1 MGGGGQDGDHGEGR
15 GEMKRKFNVTVDGK
29 TYAVEVEEV
38 TGKGAALGQV
48 SPPKARMTV
57 RERSVSPRAPME
69 DGVISAPLPGVVSDL
84 RVSRGDSVDAGDVL
98 LILEAMKMEN
108 EIHAPSGGVVEE
120 VYVGV
125 GEQVGRGAPLV
136 KVS

>member
-1 MGGGGQDGDHGEGR
+1 MGGGGQDGGHGEGR

-38 TGKGAALGQV
+38 TGRGEAHSRI

-57 RERSVSPRAPME
+57 RERTMSPRAPVE

-125 GEQVGRGAPLV
+125 GDQVGRGAPLV

>member
-1 MGGGGQDGDHGEGR
+1 
-15 GEMKRKFNVTVDGK
+15 MKRKFNVTVDGK

-38 TGKGAALGQV
+38 TGKGEAPGQDN
-48 SPPKARMTV
+48 PPEARATV
-57 RERSVSPRAPME
+57 RERIVSPRAPVE
-69 DGVISAPLPGVVSDL
+69 DGVISAPLSDL

-98 LILEAMKMEN
+98 LVLEAMKMEN
-108 EIHAPSGGVVEE
+108 EIHAPSAGAVEE

-125 GEQVGRGAPLV
+125 GDQVGRGAPLV

>member
-1 MGGGGQDGDHGEGR
+1 
-15 GEMKRKFNVTVDGK
+15 MKRKFNVTVDGK

-38 TGKGAALGQV
+38 SGRGEAPGPV
-48 SPPKARMTV
+48 SPPKAQASVQERTV
-57 RERSVSPRAPME
+57 NPRVPME
-69 DGVISAPLPGVVSDL
+69 DCVISAPLPGVVSDL
-84 RVSRGDSVDAGDVL
+84 RVSRGDPVDAGDVL
-98 LILEAMKMEN
+98 LVLEAMKMEN

-125 GEQVGRGAPLV
+125 VDQVGRGAPLM

>member
-1 MGGGGQDGDHGEGR
+1 
-15 GEMKRKFNVTVDGK
+15 MKRKFNVTVDGK

-38 TGKGAALGQV
+38 PEKGETPNPV
-48 SPPKARMTV
+48 SPPKARLSV
-57 RERSVSPRAPME
+57 RERTLSPRAPVE

-84 RVSRGDSVDAGDVL
+84 RVSKGDSVNAGDVL
-98 LILEAMKMEN
+98 LVLEAMKMEN

>member
-1 MGGGGQDGDHGEGR
+1 
-15 GEMKRKFNVTVDGK
+15 MKRKFKVTVDGK
-29 TYAVEVEEV
+29 TYSVEVEEETQIGEAPV
-38 TGKGAALGQV
+38 TI
-48 SPPKARMTV
+48 SPPKTQVAV
-57 RERSVSPRAPME
+57 RERAMSPQAPRE

-84 RVSRGDSVDAGDVL
+84 RVSKGDSVDTGNVIL
-98 LILEAMKMEN
+98 VLEAMKMEN

>member
-1 MGGGGQDGDHGEGR
+1 
-15 GEMKRKFNVTVDGK
+15 MKRKFNVTVDGK

-38 TGKGAALGQV
+38 SVKGEAPSPV
-48 SPPKARMTV
+48 SPPKARV
-57 RERSVSPRAPME
+57 SVQERTVSPRAPME
-69 DGVISAPLPGVVSDL
+69 DAVISAPLPGVVSDL
-84 RVSRGDSVDAGDVL
+84 RVSKGDSVDAGDVL
-98 LILEAMKMEN
+98 LLLEAMKMEN

-125 GEQVGRGAPLV
+125 GDQVGRGAPLV

>member
-1 MGGGGQDGDHGEGR
+1 MGGGGQDGGHGEGR

-38 TGKGAALGQV
+38 TRIGETPSQI

-57 RERSVSPRAPME
+57 RERTVSPRAPAE

-125 GEQVGRGAPLV
+125 GDQVGRGVPLV

>member
-1 MGGGGQDGDHGEGR
+1 
-15 GEMKRKFNVTVDGK
+15 MKRKFNVTVDGK

-38 TGKGAALGQV
+38 TGKGAAPV
-48 SPPKARMTV
+48 SPPKARVSV
-57 RERSVSPRAPME
+57 RERTVSPRAPLE
-69 DGVISAPLPGVVSDL
+69 DGVISAPLPGVVSGL

-98 LILEAMKMEN
+98 LVLEAMKMEN
-108 EIHAPSGGVVEE
+108 EIHAHSGGVVEE
-120 VYVGV
+120 VYVVV

>member
-1 MGGGGQDGDHGEGR
+1 MGGGRQDGGHGEGR

-38 TGKGAALGQV
+38 TGKGEAPGQDN
-48 SPPKARMTV
+48 PPEARATV
-57 RERSVSPRAPME
+57 RERIVSPRAPVE

-98 LILEAMKMEN
+98 LVLEAMKMEN
-108 EIHAPSGGVVEE
+108 EIHAPSAGAVEE

-125 GEQVGRGAPLV
+125 GDQVGRGAPLM

>member
-1 MGGGGQDGDHGEGR
+1 
-15 GEMKRKFNVTVDGK
+15 
-29 TYAVEVEEV
+29 
-38 TGKGAALGQV
+38 
-48 SPPKARMTV
+48 MTV
-57 RERSVSPRAPME
+57 RERTVSPRALAE

-98 LILEAMKMEN
+98 LTLEAMKMEN

-125 GEQVGRGAPLV
+125 GDQVGRGAPLV

>member
-1 MGGGGQDGDHGEGR
+1 
-15 GEMKRKFNVTVDGK
+15 MKRKFNVTVDGK
-29 TYAVEVEEV
+29 TYTVEVEEV
-38 TGKGAALGQV
+38 TRIGEATSQI

-57 RERSVSPRAPME
+57 RERTVSPRAPAE

-84 RVSRGDSVDAGDVL
+84 RVSRGDSVDVGDVL

-125 GEQVGRGAPLV
+125 GDQVGRGAPLV

>member
-1 MGGGGQDGDHGEGR
+1 
-15 GEMKRKFNVTVDGK
+15 MKRKFNVTVDGK

-38 TGKGAALGQV
+38 SGRGEAHGPV
-48 SPPKARMTV
+48 SPPKARVTMQ
-57 RERSVSPRAPME
+57 ERTVSPRAPVE

-84 RVSRGDSVDAGDVL
+84 RVSKGDSVGAGDVV
-98 LILEAMKMEN
+98 IVLEAMKMEN

>member
-1 MGGGGQDGDHGEGR
+1 
-15 GEMKRKFNVTVDGK
+15 MKRKFNVTVDGK

-38 TGKGAALGQV
+38 TRIGETPSQI

-57 RERSVSPRAPME
+57 RERSVSPRAPAE

-98 LILEAMKMEN
+98 LTLEAMKMEN
-108 EIHAPSGGVVEE
+108 EIHAPSGGVVEK

-125 GEQVGRGAPLV
+125 GDQVGRGAPLV